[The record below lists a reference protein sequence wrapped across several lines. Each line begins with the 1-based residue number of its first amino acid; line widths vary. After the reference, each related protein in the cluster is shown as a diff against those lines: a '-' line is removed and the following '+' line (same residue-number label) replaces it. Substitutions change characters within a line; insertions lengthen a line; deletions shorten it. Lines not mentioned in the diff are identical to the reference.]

1 MEFIGKSDE
10 KKKNRLTREI
20 FDAKVKP
27 VSFRG
32 NPFSCVN
39 KRIGAF
45 MERNSSFLQK
55 LKARLIP
62 FFCLALAVCIGIVL
76 GEKTQKRE
84 ACAARCVEFTAAYT
98 GKDGNEKGKWET
110 VPAAKWSENAEYAAR
125 QLEEETTGVLLGT
138 AACKIANGAEPRK
151 VRFEEITTVALA
163 KMAMEAV
170 EQETLEL
177 MSSPA
182 GTAYGTMI
190 KAYAGKTPILISE
203 DDKEVLLRIVEAE
216 ATSED
221 VKGRMLVANVV
232 LNRVL
237 CDGFPDTIAEVVFQ
251 KNGDVYQ
258 FSPVKDKRYWQVEVS
273 DKTREAVERV
283 LAGEDESQ
291 GALFF
296 MARSMANPKSARWFD
311 EALQYLFKYGVHE
324 FYKNK

>member
-1 MEFIGKSDE
+1 M
-10 KKKNRLTREI
+10 
-20 FDAKVKP
+20 
-27 VSFRG
+27 
-32 NPFSCVN
+32 
-39 KRIGAF
+39 KRD
-45 MERNSSFLQK
+45 SSFLQK

-62 FFCLALAVCIGIVL
+62 FCCLALAVGIGIVL

-84 ACAARCVEFTAAYT
+84 ACVARCVEFTAAYT
-98 GKDGNEKGKWET
+98 GKDGNEKGKREKI
-110 VPAAKWSENAEYAAR
+110 PAKWNGNVAYTAQ
-125 QLEEETTGVLLGT
+125 QLEEETTGVRSET
-138 AACKIANGAEPRK
+138 AACQIANDAEPRK
-151 VRFEEITTVALA
+151 VKFEEITTAALA

-190 KAYAGKTPILISE
+190 KAYAGKTPILISA

>member
-1 MEFIGKSDE
+1 
-10 KKKNRLTREI
+10 
-20 FDAKVKP
+20 
-27 VSFRG
+27 
-32 NPFSCVN
+32 
-39 KRIGAF
+39 

-62 FFCLALAVCIGIVL
+62 FFCLALSVGIGMVL

-98 GKDGNEKGKWET
+98 GKDGNEKGQWEKIPEKWET
-110 VPAAKWSENAEYAAR
+110 VPEKWEKVLAKWTTVPEKWEKIPAKWNGKAAYTAQ
-125 QLEEETTGVLLGT
+125 QLEEETTGSLSET
-138 AACKIANGAEPRK
+138 AACQIANDAEPRK
-151 VRFEEITTVALA
+151 VKFEEITTVALA
-163 KMAMEAV
+163 KMAIEAV

>member
-1 MEFIGKSDE
+1 M
-10 KKKNRLTREI
+10 
-20 FDAKVKP
+20 
-27 VSFRG
+27 
-32 NPFSCVN
+32 
-39 KRIGAF
+39 KRD
-45 MERNSSFLQK
+45 SSFLQK

-62 FFCLALAVCIGIVL
+62 FCCLALAVGIGIVL

-84 ACAARCVEFTAAYT
+84 ACVARCVEFTAAYT
-98 GKDGNEKGKWET
+98 GKDGNEKGNREKRERI
-110 VPAAKWSENAEYAAR
+110 PAKWNGNAAYTAQ
-125 QLEEETTGVLLGT
+125 QLEEETTGVRSET
-138 AACKIANGAEPRK
+138 AACQIANDAEPRK
-151 VRFEEITTVALA
+151 VKFEEITTAALA
-163 KMAMEAV
+163 RMAMEAV

-190 KAYAGKTPILISE
+190 KAYAGKTPILISA